1 MSKHLERDLERL
13 QQRIV
18 AFAGMVE
25 QAIYKAVQAM
35 QEHNRDQA
43 EEIIAG
49 DEDIDRAENDI
60 TEDCLKLL
68 ALHQPVATD
77 LRRIATTFMITTDLE
92 RMGDLA
98 KHLAEAAVVLSAP
111 PVPTPAKLTRMTE
124 IALNMVRQ
132 SLDSFVNLDS
142 QHARRVVRMDDEVD
156 QLNDD
161 LIAELTAAMKKSPD
175 MVEPGLTLFAAT
187 RQMERI
193 ADHATNIAEDVIYLI
208 EGEIVKHRP
217 EAIGKDEG

>member
-18 AFAGMVE
+18 GFAGMVE
-25 QAIYKAVQAM
+25 EAIYKAVQAM
-35 QEHNRDQA
+35 QDHNRDQA

-111 PVPTPAKLTRMTE
+111 PVPTPPKLSKMTE
-124 IALNMVRQ
+124 ISLTMVRQ

-142 QHARRVVRMDDEVD
+142 QLARRVVRMDDEVD

-175 MVEPGLTLFAAT
+175 MVESGLTLFAAT
-187 RQMERI
+187 RQLERI

-217 EAIGKDEG
+217 EAIGSE

>member
-18 AFAGMVE
+18 GFAGMVE
-25 QAIYKAVQAM
+25 EAIYKAVQAM
-35 QEHNRDQA
+35 QDHNRDQA
-43 EEIIAG
+43 EEIIDG

-77 LRRIATTFMITTDLE
+77 LRRIATTLMITTDLE

-111 PVPTPAKLTRMTE
+111 PVPTPPKLSKMTE
-124 IALNMVRQ
+124 ISLTMVRQ

-142 QHARRVVRMDDEVD
+142 QLARRVVRMDDEVD

-187 RQMERI
+187 RQLERI

-217 EAIGKDEG
+217 EAIGSE

>member
-13 QQRIV
+13 QQRV
-18 AFAGMVE
+18 VGFAGMVE
-25 QAIYKAVQAM
+25 DAIYKAVQAI
-35 QEHNRDQA
+35 QDHNRDQA
-43 EEIIAG
+43 QEIIDG
-49 DEDIDRAENDI
+49 DETIDLAENDI
-60 TEDCLKLL
+60 TEECLKLL
-68 ALHQPVATD
+68 ALYQPVATD
-77 LRRIATTFMITTDLE
+77 LRQIATTLMITTDLE

-111 PVPTPAKLTRMTE
+111 PVTIPPKLSRMKVV
-124 IALNMVRQ
+124 ALSMVRQ

-142 QHARRVVRMDDEVD
+142 QLARRVVRMDDEVD
-156 QLNDD
+156 RFNDE
-161 LIAELTAAMKKSPD
+161 LIDELTAAMKQSPD

-187 RQMERI
+187 RQLERI

>member
-18 AFAGMVE
+18 GFAGMVE
-25 QAIYKAVQAM
+25 EAIFKAVQAM

-43 EEIIAG
+43 EEIIEG
-49 DEDIDRAENDI
+49 DADIDRAENDI

-77 LRRIATTFMITTDLE
+77 LRRIATTLMITTDLE

-98 KHLAEAAVVLSAP
+98 RHLAEAAIVLSAP
-111 PVPTPAKLTRMTE
+111 PVPTPTKLSRMTE
-124 IALNMVRQ
+124 IALTMVRQ

-142 QHARRVVRMDDEVD
+142 QLARRVVRMDDEVD
-156 QLNDD
+156 QLNDE
-161 LIAELTAAMKKSPD
+161 LIAELTAAMKQSPD
-175 MVEPGLTLFAAT
+175 AVEPGLTLFAAT
-187 RQMERI
+187 RQLERI

-217 EAIGKDEG
+217 EAIGSE